1 MPAPLARENE
11 CRLIKGTIIAESIRA
26 GASLDAIPLTVR
38 KIRRGGPA
46 SLAAEQ
52 EAAGIPSRWTLIEFE
67 IRDDQAAALA
77 DSLAEV
83 LDDTG
88 WYVDF
93 HSAAETFVVFA
104 GRVFRYPRGD
114 KNGRAEAE
122 SHARSRGVPDAQLDW
137 PE

>member
-1 MPAPLARENE
+1 M
-11 CRLIKGTIIAESIRA
+11 IKGTIIGESIRP
-26 GASLDAIPLTVR
+26 GASLDGIPLTVL

-46 SLAAEQ
+46 SLSAEQ
-52 EAAGIPSRWTLIEFE
+52 EAAGIPLKWTLIEFE
-67 IRDDQAAALA
+67 ISDEQASALA
-77 DSLAEV
+77 DALAEV

-93 HSAAETFVVFA
+93 HSGEETFVVFA

-114 KNGRAEAE
+114 KAGRAEAE
-122 SHARSRGVPDAQLDW
+122 SYGRSRGIPEAQLDW